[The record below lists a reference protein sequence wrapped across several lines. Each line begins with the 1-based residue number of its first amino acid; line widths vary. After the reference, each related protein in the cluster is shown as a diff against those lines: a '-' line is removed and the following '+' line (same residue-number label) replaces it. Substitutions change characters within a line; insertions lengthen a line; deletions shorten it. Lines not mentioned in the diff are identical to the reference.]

1 MCADL
6 WTAGQQNARFIILI
20 QEHVITVGWIQ
31 HNYGPTDVANP
42 GLLSREGPRI
52 GCRVHRPEGCPWLAS
67 GAVVLHTLKCVTA
80 ATKSHHPLLVWPV
93 LCKSAKEH
101 VELRGVGP
109 RRRVCTAYGSL
120 CSPERQARSKDNK
133 LVLVGGSNLRE
144 MLIFLLAYYKS

>member
-1 MCADL
+1 M
-6 WTAGQQNARFIILI
+6 
-20 QEHVITVGWIQ
+20 ITVGWIQ